1 MKLFKDSIWMSIQTI
16 NEKELGTLT
25 SDLKKIYQQCYVK
38 THGKSKT
45 HWKILLMFIFRNEHG
60 KNMGLTFI
68 HVVKQ

>member
-1 MKLFKDSIWMSIQTI
+1 MNINPDYQWKRARYTYFWFK
-16 NEKELGTLT
+16 
-25 SDLKKIYQQCYVK
+25 KKYQQCYVE

>member
-25 SDLKKIYQQCYVK
+25 SDLKKKYQQCYVK
-38 THGKSKT
+38 THGKSET
-45 HWKILLMFIFRNEHG
+45 YWKILLMFIFRNEHV